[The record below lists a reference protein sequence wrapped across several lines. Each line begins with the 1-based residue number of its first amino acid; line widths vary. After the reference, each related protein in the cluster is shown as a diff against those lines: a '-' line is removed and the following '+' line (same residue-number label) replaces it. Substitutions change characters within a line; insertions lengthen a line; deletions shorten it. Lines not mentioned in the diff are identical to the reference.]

1 MAPPT
6 TATDFFPWNNTYS
19 RLPDRFFARVRPV
32 PVAAPRLIR
41 LNEKLARHLG
51 LDPDALASPA
61 GIELLSGNRVPE
73 NCEPISM
80 AYAGHQFGHFVPQ
93 LGDGRAILLGEVIN
107 VDGQRRDIQLKG
119 AGRTPYSRGGDGRA
133 ALGPVLREYLLS
145 EAMAALGI
153 PTTRAL
159 AAVSTGDTVWRDT
172 PIPGAIFTR
181 VASSH
186 IRVGTFQYF
195 AARRDGAGVRI
206 LADYVIDRHYP
217 HCADAANPYRALLD
231 AVIRNQ
237 AELIAQWLLVGFI
250 HGVMNTDNMAISGET
265 IDYGPCAFMDT
276 YNPAQ
281 VYSFIEVHRHARRVL
296 RAT

>member
-1 MAPPT
+1 MAAFHPNLENPMAPPT

-32 PVAAPRLIR
+32 PVATPRLIR

-145 EAMAALGI
+145 EAMARLGV
-153 PTTRAL
+153 P
-159 AAVSTGDTVWRDT
+159 
-172 PIPGAIFTR
+172 
-181 VASSH
+181 
-186 IRVGTFQYF
+186 
-195 AARRDGAGVRI
+195 
-206 LADYVIDRHYP
+206 
-217 HCADAANPYRALLD
+217 PYRG
-231 AVIRNQ
+231 R
-237 AELIAQWLLVGFI
+237 GR
-250 HGVMNTDNMAISGET
+250 
-265 IDYGPCAFMDT
+265 GPT
-276 YNPAQ
+276 
-281 VYSFIEVHRHARRVL
+281 VV
-296 RAT
+296 T